1 MTGRFV
7 LRPGR
12 FGYAWVSLTVAVAT
26 WFSLLVD
33 DPGKQ
38 PAPPWA
44 ALAATV
50 FGMAVFW
57 RVRAIPRER
66 RFAGLLATFLLVFV
80 AGALVAGVSPGRAA
94 WMSATNLFVA
104 LGLAWYYRRKN
115 SIDDWAPG
123 TANDAIMLCATH
135 GVAAAVLVA
144 LGGLPPAG
152 EPLAQASGGLMGYLA
167 AALLLQVSTRP
178 SVSPSRFRPADV
190 PLAIVA
196 VAAAILP
203 YLVPQYPL
211 SWIIFIPALWLGLT
225 FPPRVVAACASTG
238 VLTSM
243 LATSA
248 PYWRTP
254 VDLGLPPYVLMQAL
268 QWIAAA
274 LALVISYQREDTAR
288 LENELVTRR
297 IRTATDN
304 AILDGVFRAMH
315 DGVLVADP
323 DGTIVMT
330 NHAARSMLDLPPHT
344 DAPGSLASVLDA
356 LRHPD
361 GSVMPPGA
369 LQRFLSCSDEEHG
382 LHASIA
388 TQRRSTARSLALASV
403 PIALSP
409 RPYRLILIRDTSA
422 QQERQ
427 HQLKSFARSVAQ
439 DLSAPLESLSE
450 SIGVIQDL
458 LWDDDVTGGRAALVR
473 TIRSATAIRSLID
486 DHVAATLAREG
497 VIRPASVEL
506 APLVKGAAWACD
518 REGIALDVQPLH
530 TVYADLSLT
539 RQLVTNLV
547 QYAVERAQEG
557 QRAAVRIVSEQAP
570 EPGWVTVTFADR
582 NLGPPSYDGTRPA
595 GPAGSTADAFA
606 ANPRLALC
614 HTIVTRHGG
623 RLRAEPNNQGGSTVT
638 FTLPAA

>member
-12 FGYAWVSLTVAVAT
+12 LAFAWVSVAVAVAT

-57 RVRAIPRER
+57 PGRAIPRDR
-66 RFAGLLATFLLVFV
+66 RFAALLATFLAAFV
-80 AGALVAGVSPGRAA
+80 VGALLAGVSPGRAA
-94 WMSATNLFVA
+94 WMSAANLLVA

-123 TANDAIMLCATH
+123 TASDAVLLCAAH
-135 GVAAAVLVA
+135 GIAAAVLVA
-144 LGGLPPAG
+144 VGGLPPAV
-152 EPLAQASGGLMGYLA
+152 EALAQASGGLMGYLA

-190 PLAIVA
+190 PLAVVA

-211 SWIIFIPALWLGLT
+211 SWIVFIPALWLGLT
-225 FPPRVVAACASTG
+225 FPPRVVATFASTG

-243 LATSA
+243 VATSA

-254 VDLGLPPYVLMQAL
+254 VDFDLPPYVLMQAL

-288 LENELVTRR
+288 LENELITRR
-297 IRTATDN
+297 IRAATDN

-323 DGTIVMT
+323 DGTVVMT
-330 NHAARSMLDLPPHT
+330 NHAARSMLQLAPHT
-344 DAPGSLASVLDA
+344 DTGRSVTQVLGSL
-356 LRHPD
+356 RRPD
-361 GSVMPPGA
+361 GSALPAGA
-369 LQRFLSCSDEEHG
+369 LPRFVTSAANANALP
-382 LHASIA
+382 ASMA
-388 TQRRSTARSLALASV
+388 TGNRESVRSLTLASL
-403 PIALSP
+403 PIALSH
-409 RPYRLILIRDTSA
+409 RPHRLILIRDTSA
-422 QQERQ
+422 QQERH

-439 DLSAPLESLSE
+439 DLSQPLESLSE
-450 SIGVIQDL
+450 SIGVVQDL
-458 LWDDDVTGGRAALVR
+458 LWDDNVVGGRAALAR
-473 TIRSATAIRSLID
+473 TIRSATVIRSLID

-497 VIRPASVEL
+497 VLRPSSVEL

-530 TVYADLSLT
+530 AVYADPSLT
-539 RQLVTNLV
+539 RQLVTNLI
-547 QYAVERAQEG
+547 QHAVERAQEG
-557 QRAAVRIVSEQAP
+557 QRAAVRIVSAQ
-570 EPGWVTVTFADR
+570 EPGWVSVTFADTD
-582 NLGPPSYDGTRPA
+582 LGPPACDGPRPA
-595 GPAGSTADAFA
+595 GPMGSTAEALA
-606 ANPRLALC
+606 TSPRLALC

-623 RLRAEPNNQGGSTVT
+623 RLSAQPNDQGGSTIT